1 MKNIPNKNIFTEPEG
16 YFDKLPEEIISRR
29 KKQVRQIYIIRT
41 AVAAMLLIGLSF
53 MYVIYQ
59 PEEPTNYALDQGL
72 DDEVE
77 LYISSGYWQAEDVLL
92 LSDDPNDILDQI
104 IEMEYLAHMP
114 DPDPMDDDFWY

>member
-59 PEEPTNYALDQGL
+59 PEEPINYALDQGL